1 MDLKQLQTKYAELE
15 KRYGL
20 PSFSAINEDFNI
32 EKIRRGEILLAR
44 VIRKTAM
51 DKIVS
56 YIGFI
61 EMLLNPMNAPRMYLV
76 YIKQM
81 TSEDRKLIEE
91 LYSKLSDLMLSS
103 FKLDIVYSEKDEA
116 EMIRRICDEWNK
128 LKPSVMQL
136 MENIQKPASS
146 ATKEK
151 SYFG

>member
-1 MDLKQLQTKYAELE
+1 MDLKQLQAKYAELE

-20 PSFSAINEDFNI
+20 PSFDKLNEDFNI
-32 EKIRRGEILLAR
+32 EKIKRGEILLAR

-81 TSEDRKLIEE
+81 TSEDRRLIEE
-91 LYSKLSDLMLSS
+91 IYSKLSDLMLSS
-103 FKLDIVYSEKDEA
+103 FNLDVDYSEKDET
-116 EMIRRICDEWNK
+116 EMIKRIYEEWNK
-128 LKPSVMQL
+128 LKPSIRKL
-136 MENIQKPASS
+136 MDSIQKPASS